1 MPVISTGMKI
11 RSSLTL
17 QILLMPTGLS
27 SMQRPAKLLKQ
38 IPVTDDDRIT
48 FQTYCNAVSW
58 LSKSSLE
65 TKLRGLYQILGPGN
79 IGRKQLQGL
88 LRDLCPKEKCRAI
101 QELSRLFLQEVDK
114 SNQGYISEDMF
125 VAWVQTLPQE
135 TVQSILNFPIIHP
148 NLTLSKSQISYP
160 GIAVEAEDKQGLNN
174 RQLSQVAT
182 EVSAKKRNWK
192 LLARKLGISEQECFQ
207 LEHEHLESKDQ
218 ILKMLQ
224 IWHQVCQ
231 EAPLPLLQ
239 AALRESGNA
248 DVCNKVFHL
257 SF

>member
-1 MPVISTGMKI
+1 MGTHASNFY
-11 RSSLTL
+11 RNED
-17 QILLMPTGLS
+17 QILTDVTDPSHANWIVIHAETCKMTVPEVQRCWSRFLMLQPDEKGNLPRTCFLQTNTPFG
-27 SMQRPAKLLKQ
+27 QKLLKQ

-65 TKLRGLYQILGPGN
+65 TKLR
-79 IGRKQLQGL
+79 
-88 LRDLCPKEKCRAI
+88 
-101 QELSRLFLQEVDK
+101 
-114 SNQGYISEDMF
+114 GYISEDMF